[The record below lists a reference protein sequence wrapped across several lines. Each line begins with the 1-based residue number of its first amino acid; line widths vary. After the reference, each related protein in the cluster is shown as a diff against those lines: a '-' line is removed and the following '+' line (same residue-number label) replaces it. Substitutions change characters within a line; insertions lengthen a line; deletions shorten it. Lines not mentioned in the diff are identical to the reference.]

1 MSSWFTLVAVFSSL
15 AFGLLGGIFLAFSD
29 FLMRSLAQVSGSG
42 GVEAMQ
48 AINREVF
55 RIVFMVLFI
64 GMAPVSVFLTMHE
77 LIWGEGTAALMITAA
92 GLIYLMGC
100 FVVTVTRN
108 VPLNQKLDGMET
120 DSDAAIKFWR
130 EEYVPRWTF
139 WNTVRTCACV
149 LAAALTICGLVWP
162 L

>member
-1 MSSWFTLVAVFSSL
+1 MSLWFTLVVIFSSL
-15 AFGLLGGIFLAFSD
+15 AFGLLGGVFLAFSD
-29 FLMRSLAQVSGSG
+29 FIMRSLAQVSGSG

-64 GMAPVSVFLTMHE
+64 GMAPVSVLLTVHE
-77 LIWGEGTAALMITAA
+77 LIWGEGTAALLIAAA
-92 GLIYLMGC
+92 GLIYLVGC
-100 FVVTVTRN
+100 FAVTVTRN
-108 VPLNQKLDGMET
+108 VPLNQKLDAMET
-120 DSDAAIKFWR
+120 TSDTAVKFWR

-149 LAAALTICGLVWP
+149 LAAVLAIFGLALP